1 MINELGK
8 KCNLRVIR
16 VLHLFILRNR
26 DKTKNLSEVVHKL
39 LFDILVFVGN
49 RFFGN
54 FGSKG
59 NFWDNLVRFYNL

>member
-16 VLHLFILRNR
+16 VLHLFILRNI

-39 LFDILVFVGN
+39 LFDIIVIDSLEILVQ
-49 RFFGN
+49 RATFGTI
-54 FGSKG
+54 
-59 NFWDNLVRFYNL
+59 